1 MKFNANQTMERA
13 AEEYGLGKGQYFKV
27 KEGANKIRLLSPCI
41 PYKSEYKG
49 QVNVKF
55 PAWIIDRADGVIKL
69 YFMPQTILNAI
80 GGLQMS
86 DDFGFEEVPM
96 PYDLTIMAKG
106 AGTKE
111 VEYTVVGARNNTPLT
126 DAEQTD
132 FNSKPSIDEVVQK
145 LAEKQNA
152 SPEAS
157 QSVSEDSGSQPNAQE
172 RARATAEAIRDG
184 QPVDV
189 PPVDSNPT
197 PLDVEDI
204 PF

>member
-1 MKFNANQTMERA
+1 MERA

-41 PYKSEYKG
+41 PYRSEYKG

-86 DDFGFEEVPM
+86 DDFGFVEVPM
-96 PYDLTIMAKG
+96 PYDLTIMAKN

-111 VEYTVVGARNNTPLT
+111 VEYTVVGARNNTPLQMRSRQISILSPQLT
-126 DAEQTD
+126 RWYKSSLR
-132 FNSKPSIDEVVQK
+132 SK
-145 LAEKQNA
+145 
-152 SPEAS
+152 
-157 QSVSEDSGSQPNAQE
+157 
-172 RARATAEAIRDG
+172 
-184 QPVDV
+184 
-189 PPVDSNPT
+189 T
-197 PLDVEDI
+197 PLLKPLRALRRILVASRAPRKRPELRLNPLAGVI
-204 PF
+204 RLMYLHRLVMKAKT

>member
-1 MKFNANQTMERA
+1 MKFNANDTMKRA
-13 AEEYGLGKGQYFKV
+13 EEEYGMGKDQYFKP
-27 KEGANKIRLLSPCI
+27 KEGANKIRLLSPAV

-49 QVNVKF
+49 QIRVQF
-55 PAWIIDRADGVIKL
+55 LAWIIDREDGQIKL

-96 PYDLTIMAKG
+96 PYDITIMAKN

-111 VEYTVVGARNNTPLT
+111 VEYTVVGARSNTPLT
-126 DAEQTD
+126 PEEQNEYD
-132 FNSKPSIDEVVQK
+132 SKPTIDEVVQK

-152 SPEAS
+152 STEGD
-157 QSVSEDSGSQPNAQE
+157 SVSQPQSAQD
-172 RARATAEAIRDG
+172 RARATAESLGRG
-184 QPVDV
+184 ESVNV
-189 PPVDSNPT
+189 PPMTGHETDGLN
-197 PLDVEDI
+197 VEDI

>member
-1 MKFNANQTMERA
+1 MERA

-96 PYDLTIMAKG
+96 PYDLTIMAKN

-111 VEYTVVGARNNTPLT
+111 VEYTLVGARSNTPLT
-126 DAEQTD
+126 DEEQTE

-157 QSVSEDSGSQPNAQE
+157 QSVTEPSGSQPSAQE
-172 RARATAEAIRDG
+172 GD
-184 QPVDV
+184 PVDV